1 VIDRDLVVDFL
12 NTVDFDAG
20 LQRAGEHTDVLDND
34 DAWLSWLS
42 EHELP
47 KPTGVSASAVRRHRS
62 KTRTIRDDLRKVASG
77 EDCTIRQFPLTLTVD
92 GREPRLGGSDAL
104 EEVMGAVARLAIRG
118 ELERVK
124 ICPADDCLWAFYDE
138 SRNGSRQWCSMA
150 VCGNRAKARAH
161 RARQA

>member
-1 VIDRDLVVDFL
+1 VIDRELVVAFL
-12 NTVDFDAG
+12 NTVDFD
-20 LQRAGEHTDVLDND
+20 EHTDVLDND

-42 EHELP
+42 EHGLP
-47 KPTGVSASAVRRHRS
+47 QPAGESASAVRRHRS
-62 KTRTIRDDLRKVASG
+62 KARMMRDDLRMVAMG
-77 EDCTIRQFPLTLTVD
+77 DDCEVRRFPLTLTVD
-92 GREPRLGGSDAL
+92 GREPRLGGTDAL
-104 EEVMGAVARLAIRG
+104 EEVMGAFARLGILG

>member
-1 VIDRDLVVDFL
+1 VIDRELVVAFL
-12 NTVDFDAG
+12 NTVDFD
-20 LQRAGEHTDVLDND
+20 EHTDVLDND
-34 DAWLSWLS
+34 DAWLSWLA
-42 EHELP
+42 ERGLP
-47 KPTGVSASAVRRHRS
+47 RPAGESASAVRRHRS
-62 KTRTIRDDLRKVASG
+62 KARVLRDDLRLVAMG
-77 EDCTIRQFPLTLTVD
+77 ADCEVRRFPLTLTVD

-104 EEVMGAVARLAIRG
+104 EEVMGAFARLGILG

>member
-1 VIDRDLVVDFL
+1 M
-12 NTVDFDAG
+12 
-20 LQRAGEHTDVLDND
+20 
-34 DAWLSWLS
+34 
-42 EHELP
+42 
-47 KPTGVSASAVRRHRS
+47 
-62 KTRTIRDDLRKVASG
+62 RDDLRMVAMG
-77 EDCTIRQFPLTLTVD
+77 DDCEVRRFPLTLTVD

-104 EEVMGAVARLAIRG
+104 EELMGAFARLGILG

>member
-1 VIDRDLVVDFL
+1 VAFL
-12 NTVDFDAG
+12 NTVDFD
-20 LQRAGEHTDVLDND
+20 EHTDVLDSD
-34 DAWLSWLS
+34 DDWLSWLS
-42 EHELP
+42 ERGLP
-47 KPTGVSASAVRRHRS
+47 GPAGESASAVRRHRS
-62 KTRTIRDDLRKVASG
+62 KARVLRDDLRLVAMG
-77 EDCTIRQFPLTLTVD
+77 DDCEIRRFPLTLTID

-104 EEVMGAVARLAIRG
+104 EEVMGAFARLGIRQ

>member
-1 VIDRDLVVDFL
+1 VIDRELVVAFL
-12 NTVDFDAG
+12 NTVDFD
-20 LQRAGEHTDVLDND
+20 EHTDVLDND

-42 EHELP
+42 EHGLP
-47 KPTGVSASAVRRHRS
+47 QPAGESASAVRRHRS
-62 KTRTIRDDLRKVASG
+62 KARVMRDDLRMVAMG
-77 EDCTIRQFPLTLTVD
+77 DDCEVRRFPLTLTVD
-92 GREPRLGGSDAL
+92 GRSPRLGGTDAL
-104 EEVMGAVARLAIRG
+104 EEVMGAFARLGILG
-118 ELERVK
+118 ELGRVK

>member
-1 VIDRDLVVDFL
+1 VIDRELVVAFL
-12 NTVDFDAG
+12 NTVDFD
-20 LQRAGEHTDVLDND
+20 EHTDVLDSD
-34 DAWLSWLS
+34 EAWLSWLA
-42 EHELP
+42 ERGLP
-47 KPTGVSASAVRRHRS
+47 RPAGKSATAVRRHRS
-62 KTRTIRDDLRKVASG
+62 KARALRDGLRMVAMG
-77 EDCTIRQFPLTLTVD
+77 DDCEVRRFPLTLTVD
-92 GREPRLGGSDAL
+92 GREPRLGGTDPL
-104 EEVMGAVARLAIRG
+104 EEVMGAFARLGILG

>member
-1 VIDRDLVVDFL
+1 VTDRELVVAFL
-12 NTVDFDAG
+12 NTVDFD
-20 LQRAGEHTDVLDND
+20 EHTDVLDSD

-42 EHELP
+42 ERGLP
-47 KPTGVSASAVRRHRS
+47 GPAGESASAVRRHRS
-62 KTRTIRDDLRKVASG
+62 KARVLRDDLRLVAMG
-77 EDCTIRQFPLTLTVD
+77 DDCEVREFPLTLTID
-92 GREPRLGGSDAL
+92 GREPRLGGSDSL
-104 EEVMGAVARLAIRG
+104 EEVMGAFARLGIRG